1 MWIKAHVQTVTG
13 HWSVWISTMIE
24 VANNATDDEIG
35 EIVDEWA
42 MEQIDY
48 YWEKVEVSNEK
59 APSSS

>member
-1 MWIKAHVQTVTG
+1 MWIKAHVKTFIGQ
-13 HWSVWISTMIE
+13 ISAMIE
-24 VANNATDDEIG
+24 VADNASDDEIG

>member
-1 MWIKAHVQTVTG
+1 MWIKAHVKTVIGRINVT
-13 HWSVWISTMIE
+13 IE
-24 VANNATDDEIG
+24 VADNASDDEIG
-35 EIVDEWA
+35 EIVNEWA

>member
-1 MWIKAHVQTVTG
+1 MWIKAHVKTVIER
-13 HWSVWISTMIE
+13 ISATIE
-24 VANNATDDEIG
+24 VADNASDDEIG